1 MAEEKIV
8 QYTMDQFKGM
18 STTQI
23 AQLAKDSMSAFF
35 QAAQLT
41 DPKVAF
47 QAMVIIAR
55 IGLEAKTVL
64 SPKQHELVTMNFTT
78 FYKGPMKDIYPT
90 LVGDIAPEEYRMLEG
105 FCKQGQ
111 DRIGIPLLTY
121 LLCFACCDGGP
132 SPELKQ
138 RLEEIFD
145 KLPLAA
151 YQRKDPTYQELLAQ
165 WEEAR
170 KPIFQKR
177 SEQYKL
183 RKGALQKAYLQQLA
197 EERDAKIQEQT
208 QRIAEL
214 ERQLQ
219 EINRQID
226 GLSFLQFIKRKQL
239 TDRCEEIKGEIREC
253 NWAIT
258 AAKRAYERGEE
269 GMESELRGQ
278 YVEISNQ
285 LDQEFPIP
293 PKPKDPNARPSP
305 EQIVADAYKGEIM
318 KTIEHCGKLRVT
330 ELLKQC
336 LALAGLTPQRVRPY
350 LTALVAEGKLI
361 ETTKNVDGNICYY
374 YEKA

>member
-8 QYTMDQFKGM
+8 QYTMNQFKGM
-18 STTQI
+18 SIPQI
-23 AQLAKDSMSAFF
+23 AKLAKDSMSAFF

-41 DPKVAF
+41 DPKTAF

-55 IGLEAKTVL
+55 IGLEAKTAL

-78 FYKGPMKDIYPT
+78 FYKGPMKDVYPT

-111 DRIGIPLLTY
+111 DRIGIPLISY

-145 KLPLAA
+145 NLPLTT
-151 YQRKDPTYQELLAQ
+151 YQRKNPTYQELLAQ
-165 WEEAR
+165 WEEER

-177 SEQYKL
+177 SEQYNL
-183 RKGALQKAYLQQLA
+183 RKEALQKAYLQQLA
-197 EERDAKIQEQT
+197 EERDGKIQEQT
-208 QRIAEL
+208 QRIEEL
-214 ERQLQ
+214 ERQLR
-219 EINRQID
+219 EITRQID
-226 GLSFLQFIKRKQL
+226 SLSFLQFIKRNQL
-239 TDRCEEIKGEIREC
+239 TERCEEIKREIREC
-253 NWAIT
+253 NWTIST
-258 AAKRAYERGEE
+258 IKRQYERDVD
-269 GMESELRGQ
+269 GMDDALRQ
-278 YVEISNQ
+278 KYVEISNQ
-285 LDQEFPIP
+285 LDREFPIP
-293 PKPKDPNARPSP
+293 PKPKDPNGRPSP
-305 EQIVADAYKGEIM
+305 EQIVADVYKQEIM
-318 KTIEHCGKLRVT
+318 KTIEHCGRLRVT

-336 LALAGLTPQRVRPY
+336 MALAGLTPQRVRPY

-361 ETTKNVDGNICYY
+361 ETTQTVDGIICYY